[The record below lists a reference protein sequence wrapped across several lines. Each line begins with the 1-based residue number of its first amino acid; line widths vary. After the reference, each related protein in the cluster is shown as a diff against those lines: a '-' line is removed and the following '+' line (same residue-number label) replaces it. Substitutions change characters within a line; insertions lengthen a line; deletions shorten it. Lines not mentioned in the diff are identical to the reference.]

1 MDTLHYDT
9 LRHFADSW
17 GLLFMMAIFI
27 AAIVIVLL
35 PGARQSAERA
45 ARIPL
50 DDSYPQDR
58 LP

>member
-1 MDTLHYDT
+1 MEISHYDT

-17 GLLFMMAIFI
+17 GLLFMLVIFA

-35 PGARQSAERA
+35 PGAKQSAARA

-50 DDSYPQDR
+50 DDTHPEDR
-58 LP
+58 RS